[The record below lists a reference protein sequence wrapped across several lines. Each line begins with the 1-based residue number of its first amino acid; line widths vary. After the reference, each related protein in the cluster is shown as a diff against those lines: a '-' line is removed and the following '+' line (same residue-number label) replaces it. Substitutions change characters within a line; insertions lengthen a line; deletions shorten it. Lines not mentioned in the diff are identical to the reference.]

1 MSVEIDVRTFLT
13 GTAASQSGCSTSF
26 TFVGPMRPAK
36 GGFPI
41 EAVVIQEY
49 GGPQPYGFLDGRTQ
63 TYRQVDVQIRVR
75 GAVGGY
81 AVAKGRA
88 ERIWNA
94 LNRCSGASVSSATR
108 SYVRIEP
115 LTSGPQFIGE
125 DDTEC
130 PEFTLN
136 VRLGHMT

>member
-1 MSVEIDVRTFLT
+1 MSVELDVRSYLV
-13 GTAASQSGCSTSF
+13 GAGASVSGCSPGF
-26 TFVGPMRPAK
+26 TFAGPMRPSK
-36 GGFPI
+36 GGFPA
-41 EAVVIQEY
+41 EAVTILEY
-49 GGPQPYGFLDGRTQ
+49 GGPQPNGFLDGLGQ

-75 GAVGGY
+75 GKIGSYLVT
-81 AVAKGRA
+81 KSRA
-88 ERIWNA
+88 DRIWNA
-94 LNRCSGASVSSATR
+94 LNRCSGGSVSSATR

-115 LTSGPQFIGE
+115 LNSGPQFIGE

>member
-13 GTAASQSGCSTSF
+13 GPAISQSGCSTSF
-26 TFVGPMRPAK
+26 TFVGPMRPGK
-36 GGFPI
+36 GGFPL
-41 EAVVIQEY
+41 EAVTIQEY
-49 GGPQPYGFLDGRTQ
+49 GGPQPYGFLDNRSQ
-63 TYRQVDVQIRVR
+63 TYRQVDVQVRVR
-75 GAVGGY
+75 GQVGGY

-88 ERIWNA
+88 DRIWNA
-94 LNRCSGASVSSATR
+94 LNRCSVASFSSATR
-108 SYVRIEP
+108 TYVRIEP
-115 LTSGPQFIGE
+115 LNSGPQFIGE